1 MTTFKIIT
9 TDKRTGRV
17 IEKTVTWFNLD
28 KEMQIIDY
36 ISIQGGRGMIW
47 LDDMSD
53 IKIEMI

>member
-1 MTTFKIIT
+1 MTTFKIT
-9 TDKRTGRV
+9 TTSKRTSQV
-17 IEKTVTWFNLD
+17 IETTVTWFNLD

-36 ISIQGGRGMIW
+36 ISIQGGRGGIW

>member
-1 MTTFKIIT
+1 MTTFKITT
-9 TDKRTGRV
+9 TDKRTDRV

-28 KEMQIIDY
+28 QEMKIIDY

>member
-1 MTTFKIIT
+1 MATFKITT
-9 TDKRTGRV
+9 TDKRTGQV

-36 ISIQGGRGMIW
+36 TSIQGGRGMVW

-53 IKIEMI
+53 IKIEMV

>member
-1 MTTFKIIT
+1 MTTFKITT

-17 IEKTVTWFNLD
+17 IEKTATWFNLD
-28 KEMQIIDY
+28 QEMQIIDY

>member
-1 MTTFKIIT
+1 MTTFKITT
-9 TDKRTGRV
+9 TDKRTDRV

-28 KEMQIIDY
+28 QELQIIDY

-47 LDDMSD
+47 LDDMSV